1 MSQSYRIC
9 LTPLEDYF
17 FGNERTFRYGDRNP
31 SIGGDYF
38 VVSERYPSQTTLFGV
53 LRYLMLEKRT
63 SDYRLSQEDIRRIGE
78 SSFYYQ
84 EGATFGLIES
94 ISPLYFFKDQ
104 VHYIPVPK
112 DHYGREDYYCPM
124 TLDESNLPENFSGKH
139 YHTDYLV
146 AVSGDKGQIGTLI
159 PYNTVFQSVTR
170 IGINRKAEVDGFF
183 KKQYWNLQGFQFVY
197 YAKLKEPISF
207 TPCPVVCMGYGKSAF
222 GVTIEAVDAFF
233 TPKELSALISRDTY
247 VAVSDLYVTEQELL
261 QLTDSCRYK
270 ITDFREVRGFRT
282 NYSGGT
288 GSHRQRYQKSETLY
302 RLISAGSVFKCH
314 PDKNIEI
321 HNCANVAGMNVIV
334 KGESK

>member
-1 MSQSYRIC
+1 MSQCYRIC

-31 SIGGDYF
+31 STGGDYF

-53 LRYLMLEKRT
+53 LRYLMLEQHT
-63 SDYRLSQEDIRRIGE
+63 SDYRLSQEDIRRIGA

-84 EGATFGLIES
+84 EGETFGFIES

-104 VHYIPVPK
+104 VHYLPVPK
-112 DHYGREDYYCPM
+112 DHYGREDRYSPM
-124 TLDESNLPENFSGKH
+124 TFDESGLPENFSGKH
-139 YHTDYLV
+139 YNTDYLM
-146 AVSGDKGQIGTLI
+146 AVSGNEGQAGTLI
-159 PYNTVFQSVTR
+159 PYDAVFRSVTR

-183 KKQYWNLQGFQFVY
+183 KKQYWNLQGFRFAY
-197 YAKLKEPISF
+197 YAKLKEPVSF

-222 GVTIEAVDAFF
+222 GVTVEAVDAFF
-233 TPKELSALISRDTY
+233 TPKALSALMNQDTC
-247 VAVSDLYVTEQELL
+247 VAISDLYVTEQELR
-261 QLTDSCRYK
+261 QLKDCCRYK

-288 GSHRQRYQKSETLY
+288 GSHRQRYQKSEILY

-314 PDKNIEI
+314 PDKTIEI
-321 HNCANVAGMNVIV
+321 NNCANIAGMNVIV